1 MSDRRFTEGDIV
13 VSMNGK
19 RPATVTSTYYNNYN
33 GNMGNGGY
41 VYARYLHS
49 GASIRFDH
57 NKIKLYEDGNM
68 SDTKTLYSLT
78 KEDGSVVYGVH
89 VGTNSQNKLLIEVKG
104 TNEIVLADKSQLEE
118 VIPYTFAVRMNGK
131 NTHYQCEPGKF
142 KKHDVLLYTGGGA
155 DKFEVAMVTAV
166 DTKNKGATTAFKGLK
181 LVTEEI

>member
-1 MSDRRFTEGDIV
+1 MSNTKFKEGDIV
-13 VSMNGK
+13 ISTNGK
-19 RPATVTSTYYNNYN
+19 RPAVVTATSYYGHYD
-33 GNMGNGGY
+33 GY
-41 VYARYLHS
+41 VYARYLHNNS
-49 GASIRFDH
+49 SVRFDAQ
-57 NKIKLYEDGNM
+57 NVKLYEETNM
-68 SDTKTLYSLT
+68 SDAKTLYSLT
-78 KEDGSVVYGVH
+78 KEDGTVVYGTH

-104 TNEIVLADKSQLEE
+104 TNEIILADKSQLEE

-142 KKHDVLLYTGGGA
+142 KKNDVLLFTGAGA

>member
-1 MSDRRFTEGDIV
+1 MSNEKFKRGDIII
-13 VSMNGK
+13 STNGK
-19 RPATVTSTYYNNYN
+19 RPAVITDVYGHGAY
-33 GNMGNGGY
+33 GGY
-41 VYARYLHS
+41 IYAKYLHNNS
-49 GASIRFDH
+49 SVRFEA
-57 NKIKLYEDGNM
+57 NNVKLYEESNM
-68 SDTKTLYSLT
+68 TDAKTLYSLT
-78 KEDGSVVYGVH
+78 KEDGTVVYGTH

-104 TNEIVLADKSQLEE
+104 TNEIILADKSQLEE

-142 KKHDVLLYTGGGA
+142 KKNDVLLFTGGGA

>member
-1 MSDRRFTEGDIV
+1 MSNEKFKKGDIV
-13 VSMNGK
+13 ISTNGK
-19 RPATVTSTYYNNYN
+19 RPAVVTDVYGHGY
-33 GNMGNGGY
+33 GGY
-41 VYARYLHS
+41 IYAKYLHNHS
-49 GASIRFDH
+49 SVRFDAD
-57 NKIKLYEDGNM
+57 NVKLYEESNM
-68 SDTKTLYSLT
+68 SDAKTLYSLT
-78 KEDGSVVYGVH
+78 KEDGTVVYGTH

-104 TNEIVLADKSQLEE
+104 TNEIILADKSQLEE

-142 KKHDVLLYTGGGA
+142 KKNDVLLFTGGGV